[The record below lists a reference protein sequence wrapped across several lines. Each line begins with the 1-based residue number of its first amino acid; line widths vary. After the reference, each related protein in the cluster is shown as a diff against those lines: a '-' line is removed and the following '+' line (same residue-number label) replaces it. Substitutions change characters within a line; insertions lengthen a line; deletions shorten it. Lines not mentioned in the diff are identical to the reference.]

1 MWLFEKGAFGVV
13 LVVMSLA
20 ASLLFGVVINVN
32 SETVQKDVPEYVS
45 DIRGLYEGESDQT
58 YVDYNPAANFN
69 GYVLGDTEF
78 TYPNSGTRSI
88 QNISPHSEGATY
100 IDGTKLP
107 QYHVVIG
114 GVDTAVYTC
123 DLFNLYT
130 NEPTTLYHNSGSVTA
145 TSFGPF
151 LRTSATTWMWG
162 TITLDADQ
170 FRCIGTG
177 NTIYSIETKQVTEW
191 NNATSG
197 IYSLPQNSVVKI
209 TNNNSVTYIPISSAM
224 TMTVTYVDTYI
235 RDVTIGSSTYR
246 CTTLGVATPDTTVS
260 YERTFIGDSTVNT
273 GWFSYNTSVLSLSS
287 YTMSDIVSI
296 INNAEANDGVVYGN
310 VMLRGVVTAS
320 DGVNSYICSSA
331 DPFIFLR
338 SSNGWEGSIGDMADF
353 TFTNASDTRLELV
366 SYNQREFTGSYD
378 VDFTI
383 LNPMGFRVSYGGSGW
398 HAADQTV
405 EYYYAEPVSGHITF
419 STVGGNLVINGTTY
433 LQNVTYLNV
442 EFVISVFDNTA
453 PDYPYRYDYTQY
465 TTSTAALND
474 FTVSTLGRNV
484 LNQHIISYGNGI
496 PDDQPYGFYKIVAS
510 ENATLRDESGSMSG
524 RTFGAYYAYSD
535 TTWKWASR
543 TASTAQFSVTGDEDT
558 AYTVTSIGFT
568 QIVIPY
574 EYDMTVPAGNTVI
587 KIASGGSNTYL
598 HITAAFHI
606 IYNGTTY
613 TVNGNAYSSVD
624 AIYISTFDPAT
635 LTYTATIRD
644 FPVDFKS
651 TPLANNYKFSYE
663 ESSEVS
669 REVNIAVYPHE
680 SVYSSPQIVYEYED
694 DNVPI
699 ASIGETQYKGEFS
712 GWKAYYNKINLK
724 TAIDQEIERM
734 NRTAPQSSTV
744 ILDFPMN
751 VIKTSKGIDIN
762 DPVSHTGTWYLNYA
776 IVDNPIIIADDFQ
789 TLDPS
794 QPVPPGGW
802 RPYIGNE
809 DPYTSTTLFTYNNG
823 DVIHLSCEYNVT
835 TKITSIKYGNLTI
848 DTLSYTELSDKYIF
862 YPSAS
867 IGGAT
872 DPPEIIEEMK
882 VFRYYDLGES
892 PATGWYLHTEDY
904 IRVNCTNAMNVIYT
918 SPITSAYLDARF
930 GVNVRNGEV
939 VSWQNGYSNEIL
951 EYVALLGTKDSS
963 GNVFPDLGKNYNTT
977 WEFTYGP
984 SAPSETAIA
993 SRSSIQMI
1001 HQANGPTTFYFDN
1014 YGSGGA
1020 SYEFGSSWAGFV
1032 INVNGVTG
1040 KISIRPITSANWTS
1054 FLVNTP
1060 DPAISM
1066 TYTLRNKGEI
1076 TGMLISV
1083 PGDMTG
1089 GSYIYEPVRFQVNN
1103 TSVFLNTYGV
1113 IKVDAVLDILKYYPL
1128 NEKFMVSIHD
1138 TAAVGSSIT
1147 IAGQTYEIEDN
1158 RIRVPVSSTAGH
1170 YVTLD
1175 VTEMEI
1181 KFYKQ
1186 NNGLYD
1192 MNISS
1197 AKTKTDVDLTNVSD
1211 TTIGLEGAWYFESD
1225 YYVIELKDVQEYQWD
1240 VNNLAYGYSGIVLFM
1255 MIFLGILGILFWK
1268 FLPDMVGAIDIAI
1281 IIGAEI
1287 ILFIILV

>member
-20 ASLLFGVVINVN
+20 ASLLFGVVINVD
-32 SETVQKDVPEYVS
+32 SETVQKNVPEYVS

-69 GYVLGDTEF
+69 GYVFGDTEF

-88 QNISPHSEGATY
+88 QNITPHSEGATY
-100 IDGTKLP
+100 IDGSKLP
-107 QYHVVIG
+107 QYHVVVG

-123 DLFNLYT
+123 DLFYLYT

-151 LRTSATTWMWG
+151 LRASPTTWVWG

-177 NTIYSIETKQVTEW
+177 NTIYSIETKQVMEW
-191 NNATSG
+191 NNATAG
-197 IYSLPQNSVVKI
+197 VYSLPQNSVVKI
-209 TNNNSVTYIPISSAM
+209 TNNNSITYLPIPSAM
-224 TMTVTYVDTYI
+224 TMTVTYIDTYI
-235 RDVTIGSSTYR
+235 RDVTIGPSTYR

-260 YERTFIGDSTVNT
+260 YERTFISDSTVNT
-273 GWFSYNTSVLSLSS
+273 SWFSYNTSVLSLSS

-310 VMLRGVVTAS
+310 VMLRGVITAS

-338 SSNGWEGSIGDMADF
+338 SGNGWEGSIGDMADF

-366 SYNQREFTGSYD
+366 SYNQRVFTGPYD

-383 LNPMGFRVSYGGSGW
+383 LNPMGFKVSYGGSGW
-398 HAADQTV
+398 HAADQNV
-405 EYYYAEPVSGHITF
+405 EYYYVEPVSGHITF

-433 LQNVTYLNV
+433 LQNVTYPNV
-442 EFVISVFDNTA
+442 EFVISVFDDTA

-496 PDDQPYGFYKIVAS
+496 PDDQQYAFYKIECS
-510 ENATLRDESGSMSG
+510 EISTMTDVSGSISG
-524 RTFGAYYAYSD
+524 KTFGTYYAYSD

-543 TASTAQFSVTGDEDT
+543 TASTTQFSVTGDEDT
-558 AYTVTSIGFT
+558 EYTVTSIGFT

-574 EYDMTVPAGNTVI
+574 EYDMTIPAGNTVV

-613 TVNGNAYSSVD
+613 TVNGNTYASVD
-624 AIYISTFDPAT
+624 AIYISTFDPTT

-651 TPLANNYKFSYE
+651 TPLANNYKFSYDE
-663 ESSEVS
+663 ASEVT
-669 REVNIAVYPHE
+669 RVANIAAYDHE
-680 SVYSSPQIVYEYED
+680 SVYSSIQTVYVYEN

-699 ASIGETQYKGEFS
+699 ASLNETIYKGTYD
-712 GWKAYYNKINLK
+712 GWKCYFNKINLK
-724 TAIDQEIERM
+724 TAIDQEVGRM
-734 NRTAPQSSTV
+734 NTTAPMSSAV
-744 ILDFPMN
+744 ILDFPMR
-751 VIKTSKGIDIN
+751 VIKDSKGIDID
-762 DPVSHTGTWYLNYA
+762 DPVSHTGTWYLNYV

-789 TLDPS
+789 P
-794 QPVPPGGW
+794 QPVPGGYYTM
-802 RPYIGNE
+802 YIGNE
-809 DPYTSTTLFTYNNG
+809 SPYTVTDLDQYNNG
-823 DVIHLSCEYNVT
+823 DIIHLTCEYDVA
-835 TKITSIKYGNLTI
+835 TKITTVKCNGINV
-848 DTLSYTELSDKYIF
+848 DTLPYTELDQKFIY
-862 YPSAS
+862 YPYE
-867 IGGAT
+867 GFWGET
-872 DPPEIIEEMK
+872 DPPYLELEME
-882 VFRYYDLGES
+882 VYRYYEANGGV
-892 PATGWYLHTEDY
+892 PAGWVQVKDGYVH
-904 IRVNCTNAMNVIYT
+904 VNCTNAMNVTYA

-951 EYVALLGTKDSS
+951 EYIALLGTKDSS
-963 GNVFPDLGKNYNTT
+963 GNVFPDLGKNYSTT

-993 SRSSIQMI
+993 SRSSIQMV
-1001 HQANGPTTFYFDN
+1001 HQANGPTMFYFDN

-1066 TYTLRNKGEI
+1066 NYTLRNKGEI

-1089 GSYIYEPVRFQVNN
+1089 GSYTYEPVRFQVNN
-1103 TSVFLNTYGV
+1103 TRVFLNTYGV

-1158 RIRVPVSSTAGH
+1158 RIRVPISSTAGH
-1170 YVTLD
+1170 YAVLD

-1181 KFYKQ
+1181 KYYKQ

-1225 YYVIELKDVQEYQWD
+1225 YYIIELKDVQEYQWD
-1240 VNNLAYGYSGIVLFM
+1240 LYSLAYGYSGIVLFM
-1255 MIFLGILGILFWK
+1255 MTFLGIAGILFWK
-1268 FLPDMVGAIDIAI
+1268 LKPEMIGAIDIAI